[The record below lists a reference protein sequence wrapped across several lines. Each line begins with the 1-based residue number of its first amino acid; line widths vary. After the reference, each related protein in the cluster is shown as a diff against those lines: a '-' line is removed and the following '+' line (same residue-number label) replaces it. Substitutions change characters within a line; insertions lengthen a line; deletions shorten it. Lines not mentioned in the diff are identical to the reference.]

1 MSVTLTDS
9 LITFPPMSVEA
20 FTPIHEAIVGLDI
33 EEITGIIDG
42 EVKVAGILVIDC
54 DVQHVYTIVKRF
66 ITP

>member
-1 MSVTLTDS
+1 MSVVVS
-9 LITFPPMSVEA
+9 GSVISFPPMSVED

-42 EVKVAGILVIDC
+42 EVKVAGILIIDC

-66 ITP
+66 IMP